1 MKSSDIHPMDRLN
14 HTIKKIIVKMI
25 KKIVTIKISSVIVAY
40 NLILNNTRHASD
52 SSAPRRVTYFGGI
65 A

>member
-1 MKSSDIHPMDRLN
+1 MKLSDNHP
-14 HTIKKIIVKMI
+14 IKKNIVKMI
-25 KKIVTIKISSVIVAY
+25 KKIVTFVISSVIVTIT
-40 NLILNNTRHASD
+40 LILNNTRHASD